1 MSNKLEHKYYSSSQH
16 RLSKVVM
23 SLVGAEANGLTMADI
38 AIKAEDSKSGV
49 IKTLANLEAINWVEK
64 HPTND
69 KAYRL
74 TALFSQ
80 IANTIQIGLNT
91 AVQQLKQDQQN
102 YNNIY

>member
-1 MSNKLEHKYYSSSQH
+1 MSHKYFSGSQH
-16 RLSKVVM
+16 RMSIIVM

-38 AIKAEDSKSGV
+38 AEKSGESKSNV
-49 IKTLANLEAINWVEK
+49 LKTLANLEAINWVEK

-80 IANTIQIGLNT
+80 MANTIQIGLRS
-91 AVQQLKQDQQN
+91 AVQQLEQDQTN
-102 YNNIY
+102 YNKIY